1 MTNNIPGFS
10 TEDVISFDEF
20 TIKCS
25 DLDRILK
32 EISVDGN
39 FSSNFHAAISN
50 RSVQVNRN
58 KWSEKWGLGVDCQSL
73 KLSDPVWRG
82 GKLRLRLCLDFIPV
96 EPEPA
101 PEPEKEIPL
110 ESPLDEI
117 RQMLDDN

>member
-10 TEDVISFDEF
+10 TEDVISFDGF

-25 DLDRILK
+25 DLEKILK
-32 EISVDGN
+32 EISADRN
-39 FSSNFHAAISN
+39 FSDNFHSCISN
-50 RSVQVNRN
+50 RSMQINRST
-58 KWSEKWGLGVDCQSL
+58 WGEKWGVGIDCQSL
-73 KLSDPVWRG
+73 KLDDPIWRT

-96 EPEPA
+96 EPEQK
-101 PEPEKEIPL
+101 PESEIPI